1 MARPLRIEFPG
12 AVYHITSRGNERK
25 AIFLDDQDHKNFLET
40 IHRVTVRYNWLCHAY
55 CLMDNHYHL
64 IIETP
69 DGNLSIGMRQL
80 NGVYTQLFNNRYERA
95 GHLFQGR
102 FKVVVVQKDSHL
114 MEACRYIVLNPVRA
128 KIMESPRLW
137 KWSSYLPTA
146 GGAKPHACLTTDW
159 ILGQFGSARKSAESE
174 YRKFIKAGIHTC
186 SLWDD
191 VRAQSILGEDDF
203 MDSLAD
209 YVKGRRDIAEIPK
222 SQSFMDRPTL
232 ASLFSKEIS
241 QNISARDMQIC
252 EAVERHGY
260 KQREIADYVGL
271 HFASISRI
279 LRTKGAMLI
288 K

>member
-1 MARPLRIEFPG
+1 
-12 AVYHITSRGNERK
+12 
-25 AIFLDDQDHKNFLET
+25 
-40 IHRVTVRYNWLCHAY
+40 
-55 CLMDNHYHL
+55 
-64 IIETP
+64 
-69 DGNLSIGMRQL
+69 
-80 NGVYTQLFNNRYERA
+80 
-95 GHLFQGR
+95 
-102 FKVVVVQKDSHL
+102 
-114 MEACRYIVLNPVRA
+114 
-128 KIMESPRLW
+128 
-137 KWSSYLPTA
+137 
-146 GGAKPHACLTTDW
+146 
-159 ILGQFGSARKSAESE
+159 
-174 YRKFIKAGIHTC
+174 
-186 SLWDD
+186 
-191 VRAQSILGEDDF
+191 

-222 SQSFMDRPTL
+222 SQRFMNRPTL